1 MYEHYR
7 YHPGAIQRASDG
19 ISSSP
24 YGVIEDMLEDVLFLG
39 AVALHLKDAV
49 PYSAGWVADHQ
60 DTILADRDNGYS
72 FAEVVPRVQTLAAAK
87 EWMSQFCEAVY
98 PGEANPKDRLLEF
111 GEALEELSFSGEFEV
126 DFVAHAFLLT
136 EPAWRAQ
143 MLINLAAV
151 E

>member
-7 YHPGAIQRASDG
+7 YHSGAIQRASDG

-72 FAEVVPRVQTLAAAK
+72 FAEVVPRAQTLAAAK
-87 EWMSQFCEAVY
+87 EWMSQFCAAVY
-98 PGEANPKDRLLEF
+98 PEEDNPKDRLLEF
-111 GEALEELSFSGEFEV
+111 GEALEELSFSGAFEV